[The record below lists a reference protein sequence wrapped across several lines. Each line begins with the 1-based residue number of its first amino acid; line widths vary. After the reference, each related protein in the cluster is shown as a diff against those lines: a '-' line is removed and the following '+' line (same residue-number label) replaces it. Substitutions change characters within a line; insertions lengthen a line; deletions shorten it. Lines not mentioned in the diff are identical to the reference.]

1 MIDQDA
7 ITAAIDQRKSF
18 KIGARGICAT
28 FLWSPFRRR
37 WDIHLP
43 RANAVIHASEIGAVS
58 EVDFYLLEILHD
70 DDLIGDIDLM
80 AYDKLTVIE

>member
-7 ITAAIDQRKSF
+7 ITAAIDHRRTF

-28 FLWSPFRRR
+28 FFWSPLRRR
-37 WDIHLP
+37 WEIQMP
-43 RANAVIHASEIGAVS
+43 RANAVIYASELGAVS
-58 EVDFYLLEILHD
+58 DVDFYLLEMMHD

-80 AYDKLTVIE
+80 DYDKLTVIE